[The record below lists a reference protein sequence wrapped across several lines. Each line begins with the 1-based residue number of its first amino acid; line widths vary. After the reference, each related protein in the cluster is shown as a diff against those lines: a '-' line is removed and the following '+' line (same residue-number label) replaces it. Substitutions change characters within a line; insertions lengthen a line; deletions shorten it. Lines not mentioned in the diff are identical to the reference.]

1 MEHYT
6 KIRRSFFENIN
17 KINKPLAKLTNGNSD
32 RIQMNKIRNEKGNIT
47 AKTEEFQKI
56 IRSYYKSLYSKKK
69 KILENLNAMDNF

>member
-17 KINKPLAKLTNGNSD
+17 KINKPLAKLTNGNRD

-56 IRSYYKSLYSKKK
+56 IRSYYKSLYSKKYTGK
-69 KILENLNAMDNF
+69 SECNG

>member
-17 KINKPLAKLTNGNSD
+17 KINKPLAKLTNGNRD

-69 KILENLNAMDNF
+69 NTGKSECNG

>member
-47 AKTEEFQKI
+47 AKTEEFQKNHQI
-56 IRSYYKSLYSKKK
+56 LLQKPIFKKNTGKS
-69 KILENLNAMDNF
+69 ECNG